1 MTRFIIL
8 AATAITLAGCGG
20 GQLTDSGADK
30 NQQMRAFLTGFTVA
44 DATRCNVSANAAG
57 IRADLLVYEQAQG
70 AKGAILASSGE
81 IYDRSLN
88 SAAQLLQSS
97 REHCTAEK
105 IAVLTKEMARFA
117 SKDFSL
123 KMDEKAA
130 AAAKPKGS

>member
-1 MTRFIIL
+1 MTRFKVL
-8 AATAITLAGCGG
+8 VAVGLTLGGCGG
-20 GQLTDSGADK
+20 GQLTDSGANK

-44 DATRCNVSANAAG
+44 DATRCSVTANAAA
-57 IRADLLVYEQAQG
+57 IRADLLAYEQAQG
-70 AKGAILASSGE
+70 AAGAILASSGE

-117 SKDFSL
+117 TKDFSL
-123 KMDEKAA
+123 KMDDKTT